1 MSGFTADWLFLRE
14 AEDARAR
21 DTALLADLSF
31 SGSKV
36 LRVVDLGAGSGNNL
50 RYLAPRLSGPQH
62 WMLIDDDEDL
72 LAAVAK
78 PKTAQALE
86 MEIRKTDLADGL
98 DALPLDGCDLLTASA
113 FFDLVSHDWVMGLAT
128 RCANAGIAAGLFA
141 LNVDGRIA
149 WTPQEPEDAEIVKLF
164 HAHMRSDKG
173 FGPSLGPKSG
183 GALVEAFTAAGYRVR
198 TGDSAWRL
206 SPAQDQM
213 QYALL
218 AFQQMAARDMAP
230 ERTGMIENWARR
242 RMDHIAKGE
251 SGLTVG
257 HCDVLVRCSRGPR
270 RPRRETPSG

>member
-62 WMLIDDDEDL
+62 WMLIDDDKDL
-72 LAAVAK
+72 LAAVVK
-78 PKTAQALE
+78 PKTARALE
-86 MEIRKTDLADGL
+86 MQIRKTDLADGL
-98 DALPLDGCDLLTASA
+98 DALPLDDCDLLTASA

-128 RCANAGIAAGLFA
+128 RCADAGIATGLFA

-149 WTPQEPEDAEIVKLF
+149 WTPQEPEDDEIVNLF

-173 FGPSLGPKSG
+173 FGPALGPKSG
-183 GALVEAFTAAGYRVR
+183 HILAEAFATAGYRVR

-206 SPAQDQM
+206 SPAQSRM

-230 ERTGMIENWARR
+230 ERTGMIEDWARR
-242 RMDHIAKGE
+242 RMGHIDKGE
-251 SGLTVG
+251 SGLTIG
-257 HCDVLVRCSRGPR
+257 HCDVLVRRSRG
-270 RPRRETPSG
+270 PRRETPSG